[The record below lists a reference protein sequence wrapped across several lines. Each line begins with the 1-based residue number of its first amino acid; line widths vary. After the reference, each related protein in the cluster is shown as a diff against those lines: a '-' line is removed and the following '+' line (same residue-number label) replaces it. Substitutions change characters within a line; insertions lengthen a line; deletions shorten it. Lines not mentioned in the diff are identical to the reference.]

1 MNLNLD
7 GVIGI
12 SDKGDEEA
20 EDHVDE
26 ERDEGVEVDSA
37 EKPHQVTL
45 LLHVLEGGIHVISVD
60 QREQALWY
68 CVQGPE
74 LTEQNRQG
82 YGKNIFF

>member
-1 MNLNLD
+1 MQLRHWAPFLLLLLD

-60 QREQALWY
+60 QREQAL
-68 CVQGPE
+68 
-74 LTEQNRQG
+74 
-82 YGKNIFF
+82 